1 MLRRSKG
8 QTDEEEVDR
17 GGVLAAGDDPDALKL
32 LARLLEREG
41 YEVNRST
48 ETDDALSAL
57 IPHPYQAAVLGF
69 TGRSTAMALLDAIRN
84 LRSCGRPSPT
94 TSDVGRTL
102 LP

>member
-17 GGVLAAGDDPDALKL
+17 LAAGDDPDALKV

-57 IPHPYQAAVLGF
+57 PHPYQAAVLGF

-84 LRSCGRPSPT
+84 PRSCGRPSPT
-94 TSDVGRTL
+94 TSEVGRTL